1 MCIERGQFARKN
13 ECPTSWLIKMDFGIC
28 MWHPRG
34 DLHRRCMWHK
44 HITSA
49 VLKFENSDASQRRDQ
64 VPLIAT
70 VACKCMQTHTAPLC
84 TAYWFLMVC
93 VEYFCYLHIRQR
105 GVNNFETMRE
115 SSVKYKVL
123 QMLHVSVLTIS
134 LACKVSCTSNTVA
147 YVLLKGR
154 ECVPR
159 KHAFCQVVNCSVS
172 VFVVAFQMGTRKLE
186 RKNVMILLL

>member
-1 MCIERGQFARKN
+1 M
-13 ECPTSWLIKMDFGIC
+13 
-28 MWHPRG
+28 
-34 DLHRRCMWHK
+34 
-44 HITSA
+44 
-49 VLKFENSDASQRRDQ
+49 
-64 VPLIAT
+64 
-70 VACKCMQTHTAPLC
+70 
-84 TAYWFLMVC
+84 
-93 VEYFCYLHIRQR
+93 
-105 GVNNFETMRE
+105 MRE

-186 RKNVMILLL
+186 RKKCNDIAAVNYSFLACIQLLNTHFFKVLEFRCLYCSL